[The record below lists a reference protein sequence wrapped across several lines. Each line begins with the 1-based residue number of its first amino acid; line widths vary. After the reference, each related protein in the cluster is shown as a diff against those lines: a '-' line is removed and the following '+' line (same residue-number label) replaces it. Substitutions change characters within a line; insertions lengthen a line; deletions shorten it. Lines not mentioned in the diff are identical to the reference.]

1 MNSLKS
7 QHGMSW
13 FSMLILIGMIGF
25 FIVSGIKLG
34 PTYMEHETIRS
45 VMNDIAKDQT
55 LAGKHPNVIWKA
67 MQKRL
72 GVNSI
77 SYIKKE
83 NFKYERSDGTGPN
96 RMTVD
101 YEVREPL
108 MANID
113 TVLKFNYT
121 VDLVTYNQQ

>member
-34 PTYMEHETIRS
+34 PTYMQYGTIKS
-45 VMNDIAKDQT
+45 VMDDIAKDPT
-55 LAGKHPNVIWKA
+55 LSNKPFTIIWNA
-67 MQKRL
+67 INKRL
-72 GVNSI
+72 DVNGI

-83 NFKYERSDGTGPN
+83 NVQYVRSDGSGPS
-96 RMTVD
+96 RVIVK

-113 TVLKFNYT
+113 TVLKFEHS
-121 VDLVTYNQQ
+121 VDLAGSTAQ

>member
-25 FIVSGIKLG
+25 FVVSGIKLG
-34 PTYMEHETIRS
+34 PTYMQYETVKS
-45 VMNDIAKDQT
+45 VMNDLSKDQALT
-55 LAGKHPNVIWKA
+55 GKHPNVVWTA
-67 MQKRL
+67 FNKRL
-72 GVNSI
+72 DVNGI

-83 NFKYERSDGTGPN
+83 DFKFQLSDGTGPN
-96 RMTVD
+96 RISVD

-113 TVLKFNYT
+113 TVLKFDHT
-121 VDLVTYNQQ
+121 VDLVTYQK